1 MSNLIQQSKNHI
13 DWLENK
19 DFENRISP
27 ILPTHLRF
35 DKFVQ
40 IAKTELKRNPDLM
53 RCTPQSFMGA
63 IIKSFSLGLEPGGV
77 LGLSHLI
84 PFFNRRA
91 NSYECQF
98 IIGYKG
104 MLDLAWRSGK
114 INGIQCQVV
123 YENDEFDYEY
133 GLSPRLSHK
142 PSSVDRGEL
151 KYVYCCIL
159 LTSGGHIFEVMSKD
173 EIDAIKKSSAGA
185 SRSDSPWNSHYKS
198 MAKKSVIRQLFRL
211 LPISTELATAIDYD
225 ERASDG
231 GQFNSQVIN
240 TIFPEENFEQQK
252 LVQQTAEAVLD
263 KVDTKSKAQRIAE
276 KAAG

>member
-1 MSNLIQQSKNHI
+1 MSLFNLCKK
-13 DWLENK
+13 EPK
-19 DFENRISP
+19 DIEVAYTETMEDYNDLLTKLKEELVPKQLDAIEQANRA
-27 ILPTHLRF
+27 LVT
-35 DKFVQ
+35 
-40 IAKTELKRNPDLM
+40 
-53 RCTPQSFMGA
+53 
-63 IIKSFSLGLEPGGV
+63 
-77 LGLSHLI
+77 
-84 PFFNRRA
+84 
-91 NSYECQF
+91 YET
-98 IIGYKG
+98 
-104 MLDLAWRSGK
+104 K
-114 INGIQCQVV
+114 INSKGDV

-142 PSSVDRGEL
+142 PSSADRGEL

-252 LVQQTAEAVLD
+252 LVQQTAEVVLE

-276 KAAG
+276 RVAV